1 VVDAA
6 TTRRRRRLLARV
18 GVPLGACLLLLAG
31 LSLEAR
37 AAPPSL
43 VGRPAPTFALAQLN
57 HPDMTF
63 GPQDM
68 RGSVWLLNVW
78 ASWCAPCR
86 REHPLL
92 LDLAGRGIVP
102 IVGLNYMD
110 TRPAGAQW
118 LAQHGD
124 PYRLSILDTSGKA
137 GIGYGIYGVPETFV
151 IDKAGVVRLRLTG
164 PVTTEVIDKT
174 LLPLIKALNRD

>member
-1 VVDAA
+1 M
-6 TTRRRRRLLARV
+6 RRRLLARI
-18 GVPLGACLLLLAG
+18 GVPLGLSLLIGAG
-31 LSLEAR
+31 LNLEPQ

-43 VGRPAPTFALAQLN
+43 VGRPAPVFALEQLDR
-57 HPDMTF
+57 PDKTF

-92 LDLAGRGIVP
+92 LDLAQRGIVP

-110 TRPAGAQW
+110 TRPAGVQW

-124 PYRLSILDTSGKA
+124 PYRLSVLDANGKA
-137 GIGYGIYGVPETFV
+137 GIAYGIYGVPETYV
-151 IDKAGVVRLRLTG
+151 IDKAGVVRLKLTG
-164 PVTTEVIDKT
+164 PVTTEIIENT
-174 LLPLIKALNRD
+174 LLPLIKALNH

>member
-1 VVDAA
+1 M
-6 TTRRRRRLLARV
+6 V
-18 GVPLGACLLLLAG
+18 GPRIGLWLLLIAG
-31 LSLEAR
+31 LNLEPQ

-43 VGRPAPTFALAQLN
+43 VGRPAPAFALEQLDR
-57 HPDMTF
+57 PDKTF

-92 LDLAGRGIVP
+92 LDLAQRGIVP

-110 TRPAGAQW
+110 ARPAGAQW

-137 GIGYGIYGVPETFV
+137 GLAYGIYGVPETYV
-151 IDKAGVVRLRLTG
+151 IDKRGVIRYKQIG
-164 PVTTEVIDKT
+164 PVTPELVAGKIA
-174 LLPLIKALNRD
+174 PLIAELNRE

>member
-1 VVDAA
+1 MVG
-6 TTRRRRRLLARV
+6 REKARI
-18 GVPLGACLLLLAG
+18 GLWLLLVAG
-31 LSLEAR
+31 LSLEAQ

-43 VGRPAPTFALAQLN
+43 VGRPAPAFALEQLDR
-57 HPDMTF
+57 PDKTF

-92 LDLAGRGIVP
+92 LDLAQRGIVP

-110 TRPAGAQW
+110 ARPAGAQW

-124 PYRLSILDTSGKA
+124 PYRLSVLDTSGKA
-137 GIGYGIYGVPETFV
+137 GIAYGIYGVPETYV
-151 IDKAGVVRLRLTG
+151 IDKAGMVRLKLTG
-164 PVTTEVIDKT
+164 PVTTEVIEKT
-174 LLPLIKALNRD
+174 LLPLIKTLNRS